1 VSEVHRNDWTKSSE
15 FAGNYRNVEFR
26 QGEIEKLPVES
37 NAVDV
42 IISNCVINLSPEKD
56 KVFKEAFRVLRSKGR
71 LMVSDLVLV
80 KVLPEAVRKSVEAY
94 VGCIA
99 GAEMKDSYLRYIEE
113 AGFKDIKVVS
123 QDSYPVDVMITDVGI
138 KEVED
143 SIVSIKVHAVKL

>member
-1 VSEVHRNDWTKSSE
+1 
-15 FAGNYRNVEFR
+15 
-26 QGEIEKLPVES
+26 
-37 NAVDV
+37 
-42 IISNCVINLSPEKD
+42 
-56 KVFKEAFRVLRSKGR
+56 
-71 LMVSDLVLV
+71 MVSDLVLV